1 MRQAMKDA
9 AVGDDVYRDDPTV
22 NKLEEEAAKILG
34 KEAALFVTSGTQGN
48 QIAVL
53 AYTQP
58 GDEMILEQDSH
69 LFYYEAGGIAA
80 LAGVQTRTLKGVR
93 GQMAISDIEASIRED
108 DIHLPKTA
116 LISIENTHNR
126 GGGVVLPI
134 DYMDEVYQLAQS
146 HRVPVHLDGARIFNA
161 AVFLGVPVKELT
173 KFSDSVQ
180 VCLSK
185 GLSAPVGSILA
196 GPKSFIDKARK
207 IRKRLGGG
215 MRQAGVIAAPGLI
228 ALNQMVNRL
237 QEDHDNAKILAKGL
251 VAIDGIQINV
261 ENVDT
266 NMVYIN
272 TKQLQVSANDFV
284 TKLNDGKILANAEG
298 THTVRFVTHREIT
311 KQNIETTI
319 ERIEK
324 IVTTL

>member
-126 GGGVVLPI
+126 GGGGVLPI
-134 DYMDEVYQLAQS
+134 DDMRD
-146 HRVPVHLDGARIFNA
+146 R
-161 AVFLGVPVKELT
+161 K
-173 KFSDSVQ
+173 SVE
-180 VCLSK
+180 S
-185 GLSAPVGSILA
+185 GNRRADRRHVGSQC
-196 GPKSFIDKARK
+196 R
-207 IRKRLGGG
+207 
-215 MRQAGVIAAPGLI
+215 
-228 ALNQMVNRL
+228 
-237 QEDHDNAKILAKGL
+237 
-251 VAIDGIQINV
+251 
-261 ENVDT
+261 
-266 NMVYIN
+266 
-272 TKQLQVSANDFV
+272 
-284 TKLNDGKILANAEG
+284 
-298 THTVRFVTHREIT
+298 
-311 KQNIETTI
+311 
-319 ERIEK
+319 
-324 IVTTL
+324 